1 MINRLL
7 KLLQHT
13 VVLTWNEF
21 AKLKKYFRKAHGYI
35 ECEAKTIEHFMK
47 KKNSLTDDACII

>member
-21 AKLKKYFRKAHGYI
+21 AKLKKYFRKARGYI

-47 KKNSLTDDACII
+47 EKKIV